1 MSLFLK
7 LIITLEVIII
17 ATSLIVIKIVFSK
30 KRLVSLKVA
39 IPLVPYLLIALL
51 IRLAFI

>member
-7 LIITLEVIII
+7 LKITLGVIII
-17 ATSLIVIKIVFSK
+17 TTSLIVIKIVFSK
-30 KRLVSLKVA
+30 KRLGSLKGA

-51 IRLAFI
+51 VRLAFI